1 MIPRILTVCAVLAIL
16 AAPLSSFAGSSDV
29 LDSSYW
35 SKLVHEENSV
45 VASLLYLP
53 YLVGQIP
60 VRIID
65 AIVNPRPTS
74 FATVP
79 PAAHKVPAQ

>member
-1 MIPRILTVCAVLAIL
+1 MFAKILTVFAILAVLA
-16 AAPLSSFAGSSDV
+16 APVSSFAGSSDV

-35 SKLVHEENSV
+35 SKLVHEENSL
-45 VASLLYLP
+45 VASMLFIP
-53 YLVGQIP
+53 YLLGQVP

-65 AIVNPRPTS
+65 AIVNPRPTTY
-74 FATVP
+74 ATVP

>member
-1 MIPRILTVCAVLAIL
+1 MIPKILTVCAILAIL
-16 AAPLSSFAGSSDV
+16 AAPVSSFAGASDV

-35 SKLVHEENSV
+35 SKLVHEENSLL
-45 VASLLYLP
+45 ASVLFLP
-53 YLVGQIP
+53 YLVAQFP

-65 AIVNPRPTS
+65 GIVNPRPTS